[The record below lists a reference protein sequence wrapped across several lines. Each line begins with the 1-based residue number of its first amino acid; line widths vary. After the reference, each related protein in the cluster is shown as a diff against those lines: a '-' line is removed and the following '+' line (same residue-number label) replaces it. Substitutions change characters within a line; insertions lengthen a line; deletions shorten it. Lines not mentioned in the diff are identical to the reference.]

1 MRWKFLKKLNRI
13 TMWSSNPTSGYIS
26 VRSESRDGHKD
37 NCTPA
42 FIYSQYW
49 HMHNSQKRKTTQMT
63 TEVWMD
69 KQNVVY
75 RHWTDYYLIIKGNSD
90 TCYNMA
96 ELWRHE
102 ITQIQKDI
110 HCTIPLTWGS
120 RVVKFTDR
128 KENGSY
134 AEAEARENRSYC

>member
-1 MRWKFLKKLNRI
+1 M
-13 TMWSSNPTSGYIS
+13 
-26 VRSESRDGHKD
+26 
-37 NCTPA
+37 A
-42 FIYSQYW
+42 
-49 HMHNSQKRKTTQMT
+49 

-75 RHWTDYYLIIKGNSD
+75 THWTNYYLIIKGNSD
-90 TCYNMA
+90 TCYNMD

-134 AEAEARENRSYC
+134 QGAEARENRSYCLVKYRVSVGKTRIHNNVNRLNATELNTKNG